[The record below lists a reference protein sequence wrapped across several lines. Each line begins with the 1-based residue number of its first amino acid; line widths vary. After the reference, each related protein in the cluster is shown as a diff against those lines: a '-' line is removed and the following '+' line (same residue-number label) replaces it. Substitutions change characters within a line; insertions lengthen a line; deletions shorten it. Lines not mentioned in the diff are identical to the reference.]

1 MASITKKY
9 NPKGELIAYQIRVYR
24 GNDGRGQR
32 LKPYLLTWKP
42 DFTMTEKQIQKE
54 LNKAAV
60 EFETRCRTKPNKP
73 PAPLLRHEK

>member
-54 LNKAAV
+54 LNKAADIYRHNFTV
-60 EFETRCRTKPNKP
+60 LYF
-73 PAPLLRHEK
+73 PADKTFR